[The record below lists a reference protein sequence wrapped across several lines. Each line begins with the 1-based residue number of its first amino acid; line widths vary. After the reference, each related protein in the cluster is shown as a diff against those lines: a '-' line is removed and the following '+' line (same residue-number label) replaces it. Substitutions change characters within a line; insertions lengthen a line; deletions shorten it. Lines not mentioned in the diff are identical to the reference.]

1 MSLLDEDFDLDIKD
15 LIISGLI
22 HLINIHN
29 KYGLGT
35 ELWRI
40 KHLMIQNE
48 INITID
54 DRLNGDGEMVMGYNY
69 LCAGDTKI
77 CKIRFFNKEL
87 FCRNTNGDVYL
98 YDKESVRYDKH
109 IEAYFVGPYRLVC
122 DSASWGHRMLTV
134 HIPDIINKDLKK
146 DVMIF

>member
-1 MSLLDEDFDLDIKD
+1 MSLLDEDFDLDVKD

-22 HLINIHN
+22 HLMDIYDE
-29 KYGLGT
+29 YGLGS
-35 ELWRI
+35 ELWKI
-40 KHLMIQNE
+40 KSCIIQNE

-87 FCRNTNGDVYL
+87 FYRNTNGDVYL
-98 YDKESVRYDKH
+98 YDKESVRYDKNV
-109 IEAYFVGPYRLVC
+109 EAYFVGPYRLVC
-122 DSASWGHRMLTV
+122 DYSSLGHRMLTV
-134 HIPDIINKDLKK
+134 RIPDIINKYLKK